1 MVDLIWQ
8 YRKKPK
14 AKATAKLLS
23 SIVYDSFDECLEVAN
38 ILNIEKASGYA
49 LDLIGLHVGVK
60 REQKDLILKEFF
72 GFNEATKKQG
82 FGEGEFYRLHS
93 PLYGNFLLSDY
104 EYRFMIKAKIIKN
117 YQTGTL
123 ENFYQSLKFLFGEDN
138 FAYDNYDMTMN
149 IVIKER
155 VTPFLLEL
163 VLKNKAFI
171 RPIGV
176 NLKLIVIADKNTFG
190 FVQNKKNK
198 GFGVGKFARIY
209 KEKKW
214 QA

>member
-1 MVDLIWQ
+1 MIDLIWQ
-8 YRKKPK
+8 YRKKPR

-23 SIVYDSFDECLEVAN
+23 GSAYDSFDECLEVAN

-60 REQKDLILKEFF
+60 REQKDIILKDFF
-72 GFNEATKKQG
+72 GFEEATKKQG
-82 FGEGEFYRLHS
+82 FNKGEFYRLHS
-93 PLYGNFLLSDY
+93 PLYGDFFLSDY
-104 EYRFMIKAKIIKN
+104 DYRFMIKAKIIKN

-176 NLKLIVIADKNTFG
+176 NLKLIVIADKNNFG
-190 FVQNKKNK
+190 FVQNKTNK

>member
-8 YRKKPK
+8 YRKKPR

-23 SIVYDSFDECLEVAN
+23 GSAYDSFDECLEVAN

-60 REQKDLILKEFF
+60 REQKDIILKDFF
-72 GFNEATKKQG
+72 CFNEATKKQG
-82 FGEGEFYRLHS
+82 FNKGEFYRLHS
-93 PLYGNFLLSDY
+93 PLYGSFFLSDY
-104 EYRFMIKAKIIKN
+104 DYRFMIKAKIIKN

-123 ENFYQSLKFLFGEDN
+123 ENFYKSLNFLFGGDN
-138 FAYDNYDMTMN
+138 FAFDNYDMTMN
-149 IVIKER
+149 IVIRER

-163 VLKNKAFI
+163 VFKNKALI

-176 NLKLIVIADKNTFG
+176 GLKLIVIANKNVFG
-190 FVQNKKNK
+190 FTQNKANK

-209 KEKKW
+209 KEKK
-214 QA
+214 

>member
-1 MVDLIWQ
+1 MIDLIWQ
-8 YRKKPK
+8 YRKKPR

-23 SIVYDSFDECLEVAN
+23 GSAYDSFDECLEVAN

-49 LDLIGLHVGVK
+49 LDLVGLHVGVK
-60 REQKDLILKEFF
+60 REQKDLILKDYF

-82 FGEGEFYRLHS
+82 FNKGEFYRRGLS
-93 PLYGNFLLSDY
+93 PYGGFFLSDY
-104 EYRFMIKAKIIKN
+104 DYRFMIKAKIIKN

-123 ENFYQSLKFLFGEDN
+123 ENFYKSLNFLFGGDN
-138 FAYDNYDMTMN
+138 FAFDNYDMTMN
-149 IVIKER
+149 IVIRER

-163 VLKNKAFI
+163 ILKNNALI

-176 NLKLIVIADKNTFG
+176 GLKLIIIADKNTFG
-190 FVQNKKNK
+190 FVQNKTNK